1 MEGILASNADRV
13 AVRSV
18 AEIATLLA
26 GRYLTQL
33 CKHFE
38 HKCLV
43 SYDAHS
49 GSIGFVA
56 GECRLLAEA
65 GVLTLAC
72 EAADAALLEQVQD
85 VVARHLLRFA
95 FREEM
100 RIEWRAV

>member
-1 MEGILASNADRV
+1 MEGTLASNSDSV

-18 AEIATLLA
+18 AEIATQLA

-38 HKCLV
+38 HKCPV
-43 SYDAHS
+43 SHEAGS

-72 EAADAALLEQVQD
+72 EAADEALLGQVQD
-85 VVARHLLRFA
+85 VVTRHLLRFA

>member
-1 MEGILASNADRV
+1 MVGELVSGADSV

-18 AEIATLLA
+18 AEIATPLA

-38 HKCLV
+38 HKCPV
-43 SYDAHS
+43 SHEAGS